1 MFIEKI
7 DSKNSLEKALKN
19 LKRKMNKDGILRKI
33 RNKKE
38 FTKKSVIRRSEIQK
52 AKYLES
58 KKTTQD

>member
-33 RNKKE
+33 KNKKE

-52 AKYLES
+52 AKYLEL
-58 KKTTQD
+58 K

>member
-33 RNKKE
+33 KNKKE

-52 AKYLES
+52 AKYLEL